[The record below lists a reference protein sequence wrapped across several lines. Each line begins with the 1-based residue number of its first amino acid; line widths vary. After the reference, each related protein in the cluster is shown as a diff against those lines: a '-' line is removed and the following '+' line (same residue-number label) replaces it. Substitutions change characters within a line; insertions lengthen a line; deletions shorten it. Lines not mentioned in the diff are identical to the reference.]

1 MVKTIIETSFNNHL
15 FLNIWF
21 WLFIMETIILLIL
34 LSRKKKREKDTLF
47 QTAINLSKNEEKESM
62 NNVVNS
68 IFKSKQLYDELKK
81 KCHPDRFLDKER
93 NAIANELFQE
103 LTKNKANY
111 DALRKIKER
120 AVNELKIT

>member
-1 MVKTIIETSFNNHL
+1 MVKTIIETSFHNHIL
-15 FLNIWF
+15 LNIWF
-21 WLFIMETIILLIL
+21 WFFIVETIILLIL
-34 LSRKKKREKDTLF
+34 LSRRKKKAKDTLF
-47 QTAINLSKNEEKESM
+47 QTAINLSKSEEKESM

-81 KCHPDRFLDKER
+81 KCHPDRFLDKEM

-111 DALRKIKER
+111 DALCRIKER
-120 AVNELKIT
+120 AVNELKIK